1 MRLATTLALAVT
13 TTVAAGPALAAG
25 DLCGRGPL
33 DILLTNDDGYQ
44 AAVIRALYQAL
55 RAGGHRVT
63 MVAPAT
69 NMSGVSAS
77 LTRSEIS
84 VVRDGSDPA
93 LSA

>member
-1 MRLATTLALAVT
+1 VRLATTLALAVT
-13 TTVAAGPALAAG
+13 TAVASGPALAAG

-44 AAVIRALYQAL
+44 AAGIRALYQAL